1 MKQLLRFEFRK
12 LFRSKAFY
20 VCFAISV
27 AFILITALTMKA
39 LEPEL
44 KKLDENY
51 QSVCSGLTMLK
62 DVFSNGQI
70 AILGGIMISILV
82 CEDFTS
88 DTLKNVYARGYTRQ
102 QVFYAK
108 VVSTL
113 SAYFSVIFADML
125 LSVLFGTFMFDG
137 FGTAGSNYVGA
148 FFGTLFLA
156 LAYFAIFFTI
166 SYLCRKLAL
175 AITLCIVGPI
185 GMSLILALGDNLV
198 SKLGDFKF
206 SDYWLDGRLKQMA
219 QIDVGGGQIAGA
231 IIISVIVIAGFACL
245 VSLVNRHRDA

>member
-20 VCFAISV
+20 VCCAISV
-27 AFILITALTMKA
+27 AFILITALTTKA

-51 QSVCSGLTMLK
+51 QSVYSGLTMLK

-102 QVFYAK
+102 HVFYAK

-113 SAYFSVIFADML
+113 SAYFIVIFADML

-137 FGTAGSNYVGA
+137 FGTAGSN
-148 FFGTLFLA
+148 
-156 LAYFAIFFTI
+156 
-166 SYLCRKLAL
+166 
-175 AITLCIVGPI
+175 
-185 GMSLILALGDNLV
+185 
-198 SKLGDFKF
+198 
-206 SDYWLDGRLKQMA
+206 
-219 QIDVGGGQIAGA
+219 
-231 IIISVIVIAGFACL
+231 
-245 VSLVNRHRDA
+245 